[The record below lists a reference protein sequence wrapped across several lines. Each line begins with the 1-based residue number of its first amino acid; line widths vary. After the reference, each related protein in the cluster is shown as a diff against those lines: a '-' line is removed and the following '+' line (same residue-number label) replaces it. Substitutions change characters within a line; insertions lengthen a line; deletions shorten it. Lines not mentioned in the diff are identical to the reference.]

1 MVLSWREIFVLKL
14 RMRYKFKRVYLTLAL
29 PAAIAIIIFSYALYT
44 GFAPLPNLGAVS
56 TGASASTGQLSGLQ
70 EYELLYPN
78 QTASSPGAP
87 PPAAKPAAPPN
98 PQNFNLV
105 LVVGLIIGLGPYSY
119 DATRKDRELRRNEAD
134 FTDFLFELSELVRG
148 GIDPVKAINTLAQG
162 TLGSIT
168 KNVQMVA
175 KQMQIGYTFEEA
187 MRNLADGLHSPLIE
201 KYVDLVIQASYS
213 GGTVANLIQRASADM
228 GIFLGIEREKRAGL
242 SQYTLI
248 LYTAQVILIALS
260 AILVVQFLPDLAS
273 ISSIGSTALA
283 GSILGQADIGSVPL
297 QTDLFFLVVINGF
310 LGGLVIGK
318 ISESKVKHGIK
329 HALILVLIGFL
340 AWTLFVV
347 PATSGAG
354 VHYNYSVLSYDKTG
368 DAGIPLKDPVV
379 VQVNNT
385 DGTPA
390 VGVLVTF
397 GLIGP
402 GGTASGTIVPTTAD
416 TDSSG
421 QASAVIVLGSTA
433 GVYSLDVTVND
444 NTTVYGIVATSAG
457 DGA

>member
-1 MVLSWREIFVLKL
+1 V
-14 RMRYKFKRVYLTLAL
+14 
-29 PAAIAIIIFSYALYT
+29 
-44 GFAPLPNLGAVS
+44 
-56 TGASASTGQLSGLQ
+56 
-70 EYELLYPN
+70 
-78 QTASSPGAP
+78 
-87 PPAAKPAAPPN
+87 APPN
-98 PQNFNLV
+98 PHNFDFV
-105 LVVGLIIGLGPYSY
+105 LVAGLIIGLGPYSY
-119 DATRKDRELRRNEAD
+119 DVTRKDRELRRNEAD

-148 GIDPVKAINTLAQG
+148 GIDPIKAITTLSQG

-187 MRNLADGLHSPLIE
+187 MRNLADSLHSPLIE

-273 ISSIGSTALA
+273 ISTIGSTALA

-297 QTDLFFLVVINGF
+297 ERDLFFLVVINGF

-318 ISESKVKHGIK
+318 ISEAKVKHGIK
-329 HALILVLIGFL
+329 HALILVLIGLL

-354 VHYNYSVLSYDKTG
+354 VHYTYTTTYDKTG
-368 DAGIPLKDPVV
+368 LAGIPLTDPVV
-379 VQVNNT
+379 VRVNNT

-397 GLIGP
+397 GIRGP
-402 GGTASGTIVPTTAD
+402 GGTTTSTTIVPMTSD
-416 TDSSG
+416 TGSNG
-421 QASAVIVLGSTA
+421 KAQGIVVLGTAA
-433 GVYSLDVTVND
+433 GVYTLDVTVNG
-444 NTTVYGIVATSAG
+444 NTTAYGIVAQAG
-457 DGA
+457 SGGSD